1 MTANLLPPDV
11 AARLAPEYVTPGV
24 LFLCSEEAPTGAIL
38 TAGGGAFAMARIVE
52 TEGVYLG
59 EGALSVEEVRENW
72 GRIADETGQ
81 KAYVNGGEQTQEFFR
96 KMGGG

>member
-1 MTANLLPPDV
+1 
-11 AARLAPEYVTPGV
+11 
-24 LFLCSEEAPTGAIL
+24 
-38 TAGGGAFAMARIVE
+38 MARIVE

-72 GRIADETGQ
+72 GHIADETGQ
-81 KAYVNGGEQTQEFFR
+81 KAYVNGGEQTQKFFR